1 MKIEV
6 GLKRRIVFESK
17 ASIRLKSGAYTLVR
31 EHFKADRNAAIGHKM
46 GFGSHF
52 YFQPMG
58 S

>member
-46 GFGSHF
+46 GR
-52 YFQPMG
+52 
-58 S
+58 